1 MSINTEYLTETEFL
15 TVISF
20 GFWARCLLLLVQFIS
35 FIYDTIFSERVK
47 PMGVLMKTSKRM
59 AAYAVTAAALL
70 SLGACSGMSNQGRN
84 TAIGAGVGAVGGA
97 VLTGGS
103 TLGTLGGAAV
113 GGVVG
118 HEGSK

>member
-1 MSINTEYLTETEFL
+1 
-15 TVISF
+15 
-20 GFWARCLLLLVQFIS
+20 
-35 FIYDTIFSERVK
+35 
-47 PMGVLMKTSKRM
+47 MKQAKQV
-59 AAYAVTAAALL
+59 AVYAVLAAALL
-70 SLGACSGMSNQGRN
+70 SLSACSGMSRQGRN